1 MNAKSVIGSDLLV
14 LLATLLFTVRWPRMR
29 SQQLA
34 SFNDII
40 NRPSRTLTTSR
51 TLTISPDQQT
61 TSSETH
67 SQEYDNSSSTR
78 SLIVHCPINWPAA
91 DYIMTGTMDWTLN
104 GCKIYGLTDQWVDW
118 RTDGVTLTAGR
129 SALSWWD
136 CSSCQLRSSN
146 QRWAS
151 FTWRG

>member
-51 TLTISPDQQT
+51 TLTILPDQQT

-91 DYIMTGTMDWTLN
+91 DYIMTGTMD
-104 GCKIYGLTDQWVDW
+104 
-118 RTDGVTLTAGR
+118 
-129 SALSWWD
+129 
-136 CSSCQLRSSN
+136 
-146 QRWAS
+146 
-151 FTWRG
+151 